1 MKPNI
6 DNIADLEAAFEAV
19 KGVLFGP
26 LDPVLVKLKH
36 KEIIIEAKEKREQ
49 EFFTLG
55 GRSAAS
61 DDHAERGRKDRDTQ
75 TRTLTWLLANN
86 AAYAQLHAKALDT
99 WRDTEGAADKA
110 LSEIEAALDNARIEQ
125 QKLLE
130 RAPLV
135 GGKRVFRDDD
145 GSVWTEDDA
154 RLPDEIA
161 AGLQWKGDEPSRK
174 EFKAGKGRIDELVRS
189 ADKIR
194 GIQVEVA
201 DLGAEL
207 NDDKNPPS
215 EGRTQEIG
223 GELESYG
230 RKVDEELNVAR
241 SKSYVSV
248 EMPVTP
254 AATSVAQLAV
264 PDIP

>member
-1 MKPNI
+1 MKTGFENFP
-6 DNIADLEAAFEAV
+6 DLDEAFEAV
-19 KGVLFGP
+19 KGQLFGP
-26 LDPVLVKLKH
+26 LDPALVKLTHNK
-36 KEIIIEAKEKREQ
+36 IIQEAKEKREQ
-49 EFFTLG
+49 EVDPR
-55 GRSAAS
+55 GRLSLMR
-61 DDHAERGRKDRDTQ
+61 DDHAERDRKERDAH

-99 WRDTEGAADKA
+99 WRDTEGAAEKA
-110 LSEIEAALDNARIEQ
+110 LSEIEAALDSVRLEQ

-145 GSVWTEDDA
+145 GSVWTEEDS

-161 AGLQWKGDEPSRK
+161 AGIQWKGDEPPRK
-174 EFKAGKGRIDELVRS
+174 EFKAGQARIDELVRS

-207 NDDKNPPS
+207 NDDKNPPGFERIEVVKDS
-215 EGRTQEIG
+215 
-223 GELESYG
+223 
-230 RKVDEELNVAR
+230 LNVYR
-241 SKSYVSV
+241 QEVQNERRKLGFV
-248 EMPVTP
+248 EDVEVTAEVTLP
-254 AATSVAQLAV
+254 ASSN
-264 PDIP
+264 IPKL